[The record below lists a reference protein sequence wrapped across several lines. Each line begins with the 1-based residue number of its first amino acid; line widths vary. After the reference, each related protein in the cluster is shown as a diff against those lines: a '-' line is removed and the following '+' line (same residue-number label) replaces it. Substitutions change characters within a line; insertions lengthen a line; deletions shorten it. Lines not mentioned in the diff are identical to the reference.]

1 MVHVDKMLRLVSD
14 WRPLYEGERQ
24 KTVLLVQNTLEKLSN
39 QPVELPTL
47 YDQLL
52 NSPADD
58 QTKRDAVK
66 MVRVLYHTLDVNDE
80 EQAANEAYLKELR
93 QKRKPLSAVV
103 KKLR

>member
-1 MVHVDKMLRLVSD
+1 MVHVDKMLRVVSD

-24 KTVLLVQNTLEKLSN
+24 KTVLHVQNTLEKLSN
-39 QPVELPTL
+39 QLVELPTL

-93 QKRKPLSAVV
+93 KKRKPLSAVV
-103 KKLR
+103 KKLK

>member
-14 WRPLYEGERQ
+14 WRLLYEGERQ
-24 KTVLLVQNTLEKLSN
+24 KTVLHVHNTLEKLSN

-93 QKRKPLSAVV
+93 KKRKPLSAVV
-103 KKLR
+103 KKLK

>member
-14 WRPLYEGERQ
+14 WSPLYEGDRK
-24 KTVLLVQNTLEKLSN
+24 KTVLHVQNTLEKLSN

-93 QKRKPLSAVV
+93 KKRKPLSAVV
-103 KKLR
+103 KKLK

>member
-1 MVHVDKMLRLVSD
+1 MVHVDKMLRVVSD
-14 WRPLYEGERQ
+14 WRPLYEGERK
-24 KTVLLVQNTLEKLSN
+24 KTVLHVQNTLEKLSN
-39 QPVELPTL
+39 QPVELPIL

-66 MVRVLYHTLDVNDE
+66 MVRVLYHTLGVNDE

-93 QKRKPLSAVV
+93 KKRKPLSAVL

>member
-1 MVHVDKMLRLVSD
+1 MVHFDKMLRVVSD
-14 WRPLYEGERQ
+14 WTPLYEGELQ
-24 KTVLLVQNTLEKLSN
+24 KAVLHVQNTLEKLSN
-39 QPVELPTL
+39 QPFELPTL

>member
-1 MVHVDKMLRLVSD
+1 MTMVHVDKMLRVVSD

-24 KTVLLVQNTLEKLSN
+24 KTVLHVQNTLEKLSN

-80 EQAANEAYLKELR
+80 EQAANEAYLMPAE
-93 QKRKPLSAVV
+93 
-103 KKLR
+103 

>member
-24 KTVLLVQNTLEKLSN
+24 KTVLHVHNTLEKLSN

-80 EQAANEAYLKELR
+80 EQAANETYLKELR
-93 QKRKPLSAVV
+93 KKRKPLLLVV
-103 KKLR
+103 KKLK

>member
-14 WRPLYEGERQ
+14 WRPLYEGERH
-24 KTVLLVQNTLEKLSN
+24 KTVLHVHNTLEKLSN

-52 NSPADD
+52 NSPAED

-93 QKRKPLSAVV
+93 KKRKPLSAVV
-103 KKLR
+103 KKLK

>member
-1 MVHVDKMLRLVSD
+1 MVHVDKMLRVVSD

-24 KTVLLVQNTLEKLSN
+24 KTVLHVQNTLEKLSN

-47 YDQLL
+47 YDKLL
-52 NSPADD
+52 NSPGDD

-80 EQAANEAYLKELR
+80 EHSENETYLKELR
-93 QKRKPLSAVV
+93 KKRKSLSAVV
-103 KKLR
+103 KKLK

>member
-1 MVHVDKMLRLVSD
+1 MVHVDKMLRLVSG

-24 KTVLLVQNTLEKLSN
+24 KTVLHVHNTLEKLSN

-66 MVRVLYHTLDVNDE
+66 MVRVLYHTSDVNDE

-93 QKRKPLSAVV
+93 KKRKPLSAVV

>member
-14 WRPLYEGERQ
+14 WRSLYEGERQ
-24 KTVLLVQNTLEKLSN
+24 KTVLHVHNTLEKLSN

-66 MVRVLYHTLDVNDE
+66 MVRVLYHTLDVNHE

-93 QKRKPLSAVV
+93 KKRKPLSAVV
-103 KKLR
+103 KKLK

>member
-14 WRPLYEGERQ
+14 WRPLYEGERK
-24 KTVLLVQNTLEKLSN
+24 KTVLHVHNTLEKLSN

-58 QTKRDAVK
+58 QTKRDAVMMK
-66 MVRVLYHTLDVNDE
+66 NKLQM
-80 EQAANEAYLKELR
+80 
-93 QKRKPLSAVV
+93 KPI
-103 KKLR
+103 

>member
-1 MVHVDKMLRLVSD
+1 MVHVDKMLRVVSD
-14 WRPLYEGERQ
+14 WRPLYEGERK
-24 KTVLLVQNTLEKLSN
+24 KTVIHVQTTLKNLSN
-39 QPVELPTL
+39 QTVELPTL
-47 YDQLL
+47 YDKLL

-80 EQAANEAYLKELR
+80 EQTANEAYLKEVR